1 MEETQIKDK
10 KEYEL
15 AFLIK
20 EEGELPAV
28 LDSIKRHG
36 AEISLEGPL
45 KNLSLAYKIKK
56 QTSAIFGYCH
66 FQLEPE
72 NLSALDHDLRMNSP
86 IIRFLV
92 ITPPFSKAKSSP
104 SRISARSRISPSKS
118 EDVPAKSTLPLS
130 NEALEKKIEE
140 ILQ

>member
-1 MEETQIKDK
+1 MEEIQIKDK

-20 EEGELPAV
+20 EEGEVVAV
-28 LDSIKRHG
+28 LNLVKRHG

-56 QTSAIFGYCH
+56 QSSAIFGYCH
-66 FQLEPE
+66 FRLEPE
-72 NLSALDHDLRMNSP
+72 NLSALTHDLRLDSP
-86 IIRFLV
+86 IIRFII
-92 ITPPFSKAKSSP
+92 ITPPFAKTKSSSP
-104 SRISARSRISPSKS
+104 KILTRSKISSLKS
-118 EDVPAKSTLPLS
+118 ENAPTKFTIPLS